1 MYQVVLVKA
10 LTLAIERYAY
20 CHWYFVL
27 FLHAAICSTLGL
39 DYLRRIELQYASN
52 KVCDIKAGQN
62 ARLWNGRLDPVKA
75 GAAAFQSWV
84 MGGIPTDPDVV
95 RFATMIS
102 IWGRWLMCLVVV
114 FQLSY
119 RPETWY
125 PDDAEYLVFPVALVL
140 CNGLVHLRIR
150 GRRSV
155 TWRWM
160 LFLGA
165 VDVTL
170 VTYSVI
176 LGGGV
181 PSYSFVAY
189 YPAVAVIAVV
199 LSSFWLSLTWTTA
212 TAVVYVTVCALSGD
226 GVDLEAGME
235 KTLVARIAVMYIL
248 ALGINFITR
257 FERSRWRAS
266 VERERLMRRERM
278 ELSQRI
284 HDTIAQTAYM
294 IDLGIHRARE
304 LAGDSNRE
312 LVTAL
317 EGASALSRSA
327 MWEMR
332 GPIDAGHIVEGR
344 ELGRVLWS
352 HCATFERITSVAV
365 EMSQSGTEPSLAM
378 ETRTGLFSIAHNAL
392 TNAFLH
398 ARPSRVEVA
407 LSFEADRIRLSV
419 SDDGAGLPVDYSE
432 RGRGIE
438 GMRAEAE
445 RLGGELTIG
454 SEGGGGTT
462 VSCSVPYETD
472 D

>member
-1 MYQVVLVKA
+1 MLIFV
-10 LTLAIERYAY
+10 IERYAY
-20 CHWYFVL
+20 CDWYFRL
-27 FLHAAICSTLGL
+27 FLPAAICSTLEL
-39 DYLRRIELQYASN
+39 DFLRKIELEYESD

-62 ARLWNGRLDPVKA
+62 ARLWNGRLESVKS
-75 GAAAFQSWV
+75 GAAAFQKWV

-102 IWGRWLMCLVVV
+102 IWGRWFMCLVVV

-125 PDDAEYLVFPVALVL
+125 PDDSEYLTFPVVLLL
-140 CNGLVHLRIR
+140 CNGFVHLRIR
-150 GRRSV
+150 SRSSV
-155 TWRWM
+155 RWHWM

-199 LSSFWLSLTWTTA
+199 LSFFWLSLAWTTS
-212 TAVVYVTVCALSGD
+212 TAVAYVAVCLFVGD
-226 GVDLEAGME
+226 GIDLDAGME

-248 ALGINFITR
+248 VLGINIITR
-257 FERSRWRAS
+257 FERSRWRSS
-266 VERERLMRRERM
+266 VEREQRMHQERI

-294 IDLGIHRARE
+294 IDLGIDRARE
-304 LAGDSNRE
+304 LAGDSNQE
-312 LVTAL
+312 LIAAL
-317 EGASALSRSA
+317 DGTSALSRSA

-352 HCATFERITSVAV
+352 HCATFERITSVIA
-365 EMSQSGTEPSLAM
+365 EMSQSGTEPPLAT
-378 ETRTGLFSIAHNAL
+378 ETRAGLFSIAHNAL

-398 ARPSRVEVA
+398 ARPSRVEVT
-407 LSFEADRIRLSV
+407 LSFETDRTRLSV
-419 SDDGAGLPVDYSE
+419 SDDGAGLPGDYAV

-445 RLGGELTIG
+445 RLGGELTIES

-462 VSCSVPYETD
+462 VACSVPYETD
-472 D
+472 EWGG

>member
-1 MYQVVLVKA
+1 MRLVLSALLARRNLLYFEDGSTRGVELAYVLDQV
-10 LTLAIERYAY
+10 
-20 CHWYFVL
+20 C
-27 FLHAAICSTLGL
+27 
-39 DYLRRIELQYASN
+39 N
-52 KVCDIKAGQN
+52 IKADRN
-62 ARLWNGRLDPVKA
+62 AGLGHGGLDPVRA
-75 GAAAFQSWV
+75 GAASVQRWV
-84 MGGIPTDPDVV
+84 TGGVPTDPDVV

-102 IWGRWLMCLVVV
+102 IWGRWSMWCVVV

-125 PDDAEYLVFPVALVL
+125 PDDAEYLVFPVVLGL
-140 CNGLVHLRIR
+140 CNGFVHLRVR
-150 GRRSV
+150 ARRYV

-189 YPAVAVIAVV
+189 YPALAIFAVV
-199 LSSFWLSLTWTTA
+199 LSYIWLSLTWTTA
-212 TAVVYVTVCALSGD
+212 TVAVYVTVCLLAGD
-226 GVDLEAGME
+226 GVDLDAGE
-235 KTLVARIAVMYIL
+235 DKALVARSAVMYIL
-248 ALGINFITR
+248 VLGINVITR
-257 FERSRWRAS
+257 FERSRWRSS
-266 VERERLMRRERM
+266 VARERRMREERM

-284 HDTIAQTAYM
+284 HDTTAQTAYM

-304 LAGDSNRE
+304 LAGDSNPKLIE
-312 LVTAL
+312 AL
-317 EGASALSRSA
+317 DGTSMLSRSA

-352 HCATFERITSVAV
+352 HCATFERITSVAT
-365 EMSQSGTEPSLAM
+365 EMSQSGTEPPLATA
-378 ETRTGLFSIAHNAL
+378 TRAGLFSIAHNAL

-398 ARPSRVEVA
+398 ARPSRVAVA
-407 LSFEADRIRLSV
+407 LSFGADRIGLSV
-419 SDDGAGLPVDYSE
+419 SDDGAGLPGDYAQ

-438 GMRAEAE
+438 GMRAEAG
-445 RLGGELTIG
+445 RLGGELTIES
-454 SEGGGGTT
+454 SEEGGTT
-462 VSCSVPYETD
+462 VACSAPYQRD
-472 D
+472 DVDDADD